1 MGSDGLWDRLENHWV
16 TEKIEEFLTKEEKE
30 NSENLVGS
38 RERHSTYEYNL
49 EPLSKVTSLLVEE
62 AMKRNSTDNIS
73 VITIHLNEK
82 SEEEKKVLQSTA
94 NNENITIHMSK
105 SKLNNRNRFEKL
117 NQSENQDKML
127 DLNQRIKTITENVN
141 KMSRSSNR
149 Q

>member
-1 MGSDGLWDRLENHWV
+1 M
-16 TEKIEEFLTKEEKE
+16 
-30 NSENLVGS
+30 
-38 RERHSTYEYNL
+38 
-49 EPLSKVTSLLVEE
+49 VEE

-82 SEEEKKVLQSTA
+82 SEEEHKILQSNA

-105 SKLNNRNRFEKL
+105 SKMTNKSRFEK
-117 NQSENQDKML
+117 NNSSGHQEKML

-141 KMSRSSNR
+141 KMSRNSR